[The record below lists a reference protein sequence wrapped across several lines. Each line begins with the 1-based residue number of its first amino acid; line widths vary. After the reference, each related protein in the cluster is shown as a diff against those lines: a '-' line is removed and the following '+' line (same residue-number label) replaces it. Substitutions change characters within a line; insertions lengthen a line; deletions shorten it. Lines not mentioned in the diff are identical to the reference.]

1 MMAGLNLRSDH
12 TSMRYCYAEPRTQGA
27 FAVCVSQ
34 LCFNFGD
41 TDRTQGHRGIHTR
54 SFKRGDCPRALC
66 MKFLIVGCAQSLH
79 MSPRRL
85 HASPPLSA
93 SQSPS
98 VHTHSALSTD
108 TALLNIAPTSV
119 VSAFPERC
127 LCIPPPHF
135 AHIPSP
141 LSVSVAVSAHSQRT
155 EHRHSSLI
163 QRTHFRRCLCIS

>member
-1 MMAGLNLRSDH
+1 LMAGLNLRSDH

-79 MSPRRL
+79 MSPRCL

-108 TALLNIAPTSV
+108 TALLNSAPTSV
-119 VSAFPERC
+119 VCAFPDCCLHISSRC
-127 LCIPPPHF
+127 LHT
-135 AHIPSP
+135 S
-141 LSVSVAVSAHSQRT
+141 SRSQRT
-155 EHRHSSLI
+155 ETSLSHTAHLSLI
-163 QRTHFRRCLCIS
+163 RFIRWSVHFLC